1 MKRTRFT
8 NDECPVAQ
16 SVDAVGDWWSL
27 LIVRDAFTGKTRFG
41 EFQRSLGIAKNILTD
56 RLRKLVG
63 AGVLKTVPASDGSA
77 FKEYALTEKGRGLF
91 FVIVALGQWGAG
103 GACDSEWELADR
115 KGRRVLLELRTE
127 DGRRVDPADV
137 SLVPAR
143 SA

>member
-27 LIVRDAFTGKTRFG
+27 LIVRDAFTGKRRFG

-63 AGVLKTVPASDGSA
+63 AGVLETLPASDGSA
-77 FKEYALTEKGRGLF
+77 FKEYALTDKGRGLF
-91 FVIVALGQWGAG
+91 LVIVALGQWGAG
-103 GACDSEWELADR
+103 GACASEWEVADG
-115 KGRRVLLELRTE
+115 KGRRVRLELRTE
-127 DGRRVDPADV
+127 DGRRVDPDDV

-143 SA
+143 RA